1 MPIIKTLTQSQQ
13 DIADKNELVLQVA
26 EAANSMVV
34 ILTSVLQKFWAL
46 PTPRLLALLNDD
58 VQASIST
65 FELCGILA
73 VGSNQALIALNLSK
87 FSNRAPESRL
97 RADIQ
102 FDTAT
107 MKFIELPPGIVP
119 ASPTNKPIS

>member
-1 MPIIKTLTQSQQ
+1 MPIIKTLTQGQQ
-13 DIADKNELVLQVA
+13 DIADKNELVMQVA
-26 EAANSMVV
+26 EATNSMVSV
-34 ILTSVLQKFWAL
+34 LTSVLQKFWAL

-73 VGSNQALIALNLSK
+73 VGSNQALSALGLSK

-97 RADIQ
+97 RSDIQ
-102 FDTAT
+102 FDTAK
-107 MKFIELPPGIVP
+107 MKFIEIPPAIVP
-119 ASPTNKPIS
+119 A